1 MCLNMESGRFDHLV
15 TNSCSLIF
23 GLPVTVSHYMKKILY
38 LLFAC
43 LLAGSLSAQTKTTI
57 IKAGRLIDTENGKVL
72 TNQLILI
79 ENDTIKAVGPNVKI
93 PADAKIID
101 LSKATVLPGLI
112 DCHTHITAQPSG
124 DYYGDIFRKTPMDY
138 AVTAHIYAKK
148 TLEAGFTTCRDVGAA
163 AFIDVS
169 LRNAINKGEIVGPR
183 LLVATLFIGSTGS
196 HGDLNGFSP
205 FINFQLPKEMTG
217 VADGV
222 DALRKQVRYNIK
234 YGADLIKFGAGAGVL
249 SEEESVG
256 APQFTQEEMNAIVS
270 EAKLWGRKA
279 CAHAHGNEAI
289 KMAVKAGVASIEHGS
304 FLDDEAIRLMKE
316 HGTYLVGDI
325 YNDEYIMSEY
335 LKLGYPQKILDKE
348 KLVGQTQRESF
359 AKAVKAGV
367 KIAYGTDSGVYPH
380 GWNGKQ
386 FKWMVRYGLSPMQA
400 IQAAT
405 INASDLLGWK
415 GKVGSIAVNKWADII
430 AVSNNPL
437 DDVTILENVEFV
449 MKGGV
454 VYKDTIKK

>member
-1 MCLNMESGRFDHLV
+1 MRIILHLF
-15 TNSCSLIF
+15 I
-23 GLPVTVSHYMKKILY
+23 
-38 LLFAC
+38 AC

-72 TNQLILI
+72 LNQLILI
-79 ENDTIKAVGPNVKI
+79 ENDTIKAVGPNIKI
-93 PADAKIID
+93 PADSKIID

-205 FINFQLPKEMTG
+205 FINFQLPKEMMG

-234 YGADLIKFGAGAGVL
+234 YGANLIKFGAGAGVL
-249 SEEESVG
+249 SE
-256 APQFTQEEMNAIVS
+256 
-270 EAKLWGRKA
+270 
-279 CAHAHGNEAI
+279 
-289 KMAVKAGVASIEHGS
+289 
-304 FLDDEAIRLMKE
+304 
-316 HGTYLVGDI
+316 
-325 YNDEYIMSEY
+325 
-335 LKLGYPQKILDKE
+335 
-348 KLVGQTQRESF
+348 
-359 AKAVKAGV
+359 
-367 KIAYGTDSGVYPH
+367 
-380 GWNGKQ
+380 
-386 FKWMVRYGLSPMQA
+386 
-400 IQAAT
+400 
-405 INASDLLGWK
+405 
-415 GKVGSIAVNKWADII
+415 
-430 AVSNNPL
+430 
-437 DDVTILENVEFV
+437 
-449 MKGGV
+449 
-454 VYKDTIKK
+454 